1 MAERDPAGDG
11 RGRTGGA
18 GTGGAGPSADVAI
31 AELYA
36 AHWTGLVRL
45 AWLLLR
51 DDLAAEEVV
60 QDAFIAVHRRWHTL
74 RNHESAAAYLRR
86 AVVNGARSGLRHRG
100 VEERY
105 LSREQGEPT
114 TYARRTEASAEERAL
129 DAEATSSMVVALGR
143 LPQRQRE
150 VLTMRYYLDL
160 SEAEIADALG
170 ISAGSVKAHA
180 HRGLAALRDRME
192 VSS

>member
-1 MAERDPAGDG
+1 VAQRDPRDEA
-11 RGRTGGA
+11 RPT
-18 GTGGAGPSADVAI
+18 ADEAI

-60 QDAFIAVHRRWHTL
+60 QDAFIAVHRRWDTL
-74 RNHESAAAYLRR
+74 RHPAAAVAYLRR
-86 AVVNGARSGLRHRG
+86 SVVNGARSGLRHRG

-105 LSREQGEPT
+105 VAREQGEPT
-114 TYARRTEASAEERAL
+114 GFARRTADSAEDRAL
-129 DAEATSSMVVALGR
+129 AAETTSSMILALGT
-143 LPQRQRE
+143 LPQRQKE

-192 VSS
+192 VAS

>member
-1 MAERDPAGDG
+1 MAQRDP
-11 RGRTGGA
+11 RGEARPT
-18 GTGGAGPSADVAI
+18 ADEAI

-60 QDAFIAVHRRWHTL
+60 QDAFIAVHRRWDSL
-74 RNHESAAAYLRR
+74 RQPAAAVAYLRR
-86 AVVNGARSGLRHRG
+86 SVVNGARSGLRHRG

-105 LSREQGEPT
+105 LAREQVEPN
-114 TYARRTEASAEERAL
+114 ASGRRTEASAEERAL
-129 DAEATSSMVVALGR
+129 AAETTSSMILALGT
-143 LPQRQRE
+143 LPQRQKE

-192 VSS
+192 VAS

>member
-1 MAERDPAGDG
+1 LSVAERDRGAEG
-11 RGRTGGA
+11 R
-18 GTGGAGPSADVAI
+18 PSADDAI

-60 QDAFIAVHRRWHTL
+60 QDAFIAVHRRWDGL
-74 RNHESAAAYLRR
+74 RDHQAAAAYLRR
-86 AVVNGARSGLRHRG
+86 TVVNGARSGLRHRG

-105 LSREQGEPT
+105 VAREQGEPT
-114 TYARRTEASAEERAL
+114 AYARHTEASAEDRAL
-129 DAEATSSMVVALGR
+129 QSEGTTSMIGALSR

-160 SEAEIADALG
+160 SEAEIAEALG
-170 ISAGSVKAHA
+170 ISPGSVKAHA
-180 HRGLAALRDRME
+180 HRGLATLRDRME
-192 VSS
+192 TVS

>member
-1 MAERDPAGDG
+1 MR
-11 RGRTGGA
+11 
-18 GTGGAGPSADVAI
+18 SVADEAI
-31 AELYA
+31 TDLYV
-36 AHWTGLVRL
+36 AHWNGLVRL

-51 DDLAAEEVV
+51 DDQLAEEVV
-60 QDAFIAVHRRWHTL
+60 QDAFIAVHRRWDSL
-74 RNHESAAAYLRR
+74 RSEEKAAAYLRR

-105 LSREQGEPT
+105 LAREQRQGAAHGTRP
-114 TYARRTEASAEERAL
+114 EASAEEHAMDHETGNAMIRAL
-129 DAEATSSMVVALGR
+129 GG

-180 HRGLAALRDRME
+180 HRGLAALRNRIG
-192 VSS
+192 VAS

>member
-1 MAERDPAGDG
+1 VRHQGVRLLSVAEHDRSGEVRPA
-11 RGRTGGA
+11 
-18 GTGGAGPSADVAI
+18 ADQAI

-60 QDAFIAVHRRWHTL
+60 QDAFIAVHRRWDAI
-74 RNHESAAAYLRR
+74 RDPQAAAAYLRR
-86 AVVNGARSGLRHRG
+86 SVVNGARSGLRHRG

-105 LSREQGEPT
+105 VSREQGEPT
-114 TYARRTEASAEERAL
+114 AYARHTEASAEERAL
-129 DAEATSSMVVALGR
+129 QSESTTTMIGALGR

-180 HRGLAALRDRME
+180 HRGLATLRDRME
-192 VSS
+192 AAS

>member
-1 MAERDPAGDG
+1 MRP
-11 RGRTGGA
+11 GA
-18 GTGGAGPSADVAI
+18 DQAI
-31 AELYA
+31 TELYA

-51 DDLAAEEVV
+51 DDLLAEEVV
-60 QDAFIAVHRRWHTL
+60 QDAFIAVHRRWDTIRDHQA
-74 RNHESAAAYLRR
+74 AAAYLRR

-105 LSREQGEPT
+105 VAREQQGGAVAH
-114 TYARRTEASAEERAL
+114 ARHTEASAEDRAL
-129 DAEATSSMVVALGR
+129 QSESTTTMIGALGR

-170 ISAGSVKAHA
+170 ISPGSVKAHA
-180 HRGLAALRDRME
+180 HRGLATLRDRME
-192 VSS
+192 AAS

>member
-1 MAERDPAGDG
+1 LSVAERDDTSG
-11 RGRTGGA
+11 RGPGV
-18 GTGGAGPSADVAI
+18 PSPADLAI
-31 AELYA
+31 TELYA

-51 DDLAAEEVV
+51 DDQGAEEVV
-60 QDAFIAVHRRWHTL
+60 QDAFVAVHRRWDSL
-74 RNHESAAAYLRR
+74 RSYENATAYLRK

-105 LSREQGEPT
+105 LERE
-114 TYARRTEASAEERAL
+114 RRDAAYGQRSAAGPEEHAL
-129 DAEATSSMVVALGR
+129 EDEATTTMIGALGR

-170 ISAGSVKAHA
+170 ISTGSVKSHA

-192 VSS
+192 RVS

>member
-1 MAERDPAGDG
+1 LSVAQRDPRDDT
-11 RGRTGGA
+11 RVT
-18 GTGGAGPSADVAI
+18 ADEAI

-60 QDAFIAVHRRWHTL
+60 QDAFIAVHRRWDSL
-74 RNHESAAAYLRR
+74 RHPAAAVAYLRR
-86 AVVNGARSGLRHRG
+86 SVVNGARSGLRHRG

-105 LSREQGEPT
+105 VARELGEPT
-114 TYARRTEASAEERAL
+114 TPGRRSEDSAEDRAL
-129 DAEATSSMVVALGR
+129 AAETTSSMILALGA
-143 LPQRQRE
+143 LPQRQKE

-180 HRGLAALRDRME
+180 HRGLATLRDRME
-192 VSS
+192 VAS

>member
-1 MAERDPAGDG
+1 LGVAERDD
-11 RGRTGGA
+11 TNGG
-18 GTGGAGPSADVAI
+18 GQRGPSPADVAI
-31 AELYA
+31 TELYT
-36 AHWTGLVRL
+36 AHWSGLVRL

-51 DDLAAEEVV
+51 DDQLAEEVV
-60 QDAFIAVHRRWHTL
+60 QDAFVAVHRRWDSL
-74 RNHESAAAYLRR
+74 RSHENATAYLRR

-105 LSREQGEPT
+105 LERERRDTAYGRRPT
-114 TYARRTEASAEERAL
+114 ASAEDHAL
-129 DAEATSSMVVALGR
+129 EDEATTTMIGALGR

-192 VSS
+192 RVS

>member
-1 MAERDPAGDG
+1 MRDRDGGPA
-11 RGRTGGA
+11 RPGA
-18 GTGGAGPSADVAI
+18 DEAI

-36 AHWTGLVRL
+36 AHWNGLVRL

-51 DDLAAEEVV
+51 DDQAAEEVV
-60 QDAFIAVHRRWHTL
+60 QDAFIAVHRRWDSL
-74 RNHESAAAYLRR
+74 RSHENAAAYLRR

-105 LSREQGEPT
+105 VARQQGEHAA
-114 TYARRTEASAEERAL
+114 YGHRTESSAEEKVL
-129 DAEATSSMVVALGR
+129 DSETTSSMIAALGR
-143 LPQRQRE
+143 LPQRQKE

-192 VSS
+192 AAS

>member
-1 MAERDPAGDG
+1 VLSVAERGAG
-11 RGRTGGA
+11 GRTTA
-18 GTGGAGPSADVAI
+18 GVADEAI
-31 AELYA
+31 AELYT

-51 DDLAAEEVV
+51 DDQLAEEVV
-60 QDAFIAVHRRWHTL
+60 QDAFIAVHRRWDTI
-74 RNHESAAAYLRR
+74 RDRGRADAYLRR
-86 AVVNGARSGLRHRG
+86 AVVNGARSSLRHRG

-105 LSREQGEPT
+105 LAREQGE
-114 TYARRTEASAEERAL
+114 RTAYGAGAEPGPEDRAL
-129 DAEATSSMVVALGR
+129 EHETHDAMLTALGR

-160 SEAEIADALG
+160 TEAEIADALE

-180 HRGLAALRDRME
+180 HRGLATLRTAMARRP
-192 VSS
+192 

>member
-1 MAERDPAGDG
+1 MSVAQRDP
-11 RGRTGGA
+11 RGEARPT
-18 GTGGAGPSADVAI
+18 ADEAI

-60 QDAFIAVHRRWHTL
+60 QDAFIAVHRRWDSI
-74 RNHESAAAYLRR
+74 REPAAAAAYLRR
-86 AVVNGARSGLRHRG
+86 SVVNGARSGLRHRG

-105 LSREQGEPT
+105 VAREQGEPT
-114 TYARRTEASAEERAL
+114 TQGRRTEASAEERAL
-129 DAEATSSMVVALGR
+129 AAETTSSMIVALGT
-143 LPQRQRE
+143 LPQRQKE

-192 VSS
+192 VAS

>member
-1 MAERDPAGDG
+1 MADR
-11 RGRTGGA
+11 GA
-18 GTGGAGPSADVAI
+18 GGPAAAVGAHGADAAI

-45 AWLLLR
+45 ASLR
-51 DDLAAEEVV
+51 DHGS
-60 QDAFIAVHRRWHTL
+60 AV
-74 RNHESAAAYLRR
+74 AYLRR
-86 AVVNGARSGLRHRG
+86 SVVNRARSSLRHRG

-105 LSREQGEPT
+105 LERQRGE
-114 TYARRTEASAEERAL
+114 RSALGSAGPGPEEHALAHESHDAMIRAL
-129 DAEATSSMVVALGR
+129 GTLS
-143 LPQRQRE
+143 QRQRE

-180 HRGLAALRDRME
+180 HRGLAALRAGME
-192 VSS
+192 VGR

>member
-1 MAERDPAGDG
+1 MAEREPRGEVRPPADE
-11 RGRTGGA
+11 
-18 GTGGAGPSADVAI
+18 AI
-31 AELYA
+31 SDLYA

-60 QDAFIAVHRRWHTL
+60 QDAFIAVHRRWDSL
-74 RNHESAAAYLRR
+74 RDHEKAAAYLRR

-105 LSREQGEPT
+105 LTREQGAPT
-114 TYARRTEASAEERAL
+114 PRTEASAEDRVL
-129 DAEATSSMVVALGR
+129 DAEATSTIIAALGR
-143 LPQRQRE
+143 LPQRQKE

-160 SEAEIADALG
+160 SEAQIADALG

-180 HRGLAALRDRME
+180 HRGLASLRDRMGTPT
-192 VSS
+192 